1 MAFLSHPPQA
11 KSSTSTSRSNN
22 PLIFSGDNG
31 RVLGYDNAHGE
42 HHRHYMGEV
51 EAVDL
56 PGYEAA
62 LRRFQAEWQAI
73 ARRLKAERSRVRRG
87 RKDE

>member
-1 MAFLSHPPQA
+1 
-11 KSSTSTSRSNN
+11 
-22 PLIFSGDNG
+22 LIFSGDNG

-42 HHRHYMGEV
+42 HHRHYRGEV

-62 LRRFQAEWQAI
+62 LEAVPGRVAGDREAAE
-73 ARRLKAERSRVRRG
+73 G
-87 RKDE
+87 RALTGS